1 MEEKHERFYGTF
13 FDKDSVLKIAR
24 WAGILAWVVLGIY
37 LFTSLVMFIIFIQ
50 QFASGIY
57 YQKGMSIFDL
67 FSFFNPYLIQPL
79 PGILYFFGLKFVQHA
94 LLILLDMEES
104 TRRSARGGKPQT

>member
-1 MEEKHERFYGTF
+1 MEEKRERFYGTF
-13 FDKDSVLKIAR
+13 FNKDSVLKIAR
-24 WAGILAWVVLGIY
+24 WSGILAWVALGIY
-37 LFTSLVMFIIFIQ
+37 LFTSSVMFIIFIQ

-67 FSFFNPYLIQPL
+67 LSFFNPYLTQPI
-79 PGILYFFGLKFVQHA
+79 PGVIYFFGLKFVEHA

-104 TRRSARGGKPQT
+104 TRRSARNGK

>member
-1 MEEKHERFYGTF
+1 
-13 FDKDSVLKIAR
+13 VLKIAR
-24 WAGILAWVVLGIY
+24 WSGILSWVVLGIH
-37 LFTSLVMFIIFIQ
+37 LFTSSVMFIIFIQ

-67 FSFFNPYLIQPL
+67 LSFFNPYLTQPI
-79 PGILYFFGLKFVQHA
+79 PGVIYFFGLKFVEHA

-104 TRRSARGGKPQT
+104 TRRSARNGK